1 MAGYYSILGKREII
15 PGTHMDEQTLLKQAQ
30 VFHVFI
36 SGFLLSII
44 IKDGNGWF
52 AKKKMAMHIR
62 YPCTRGYLT
71 RGVQIWIPVF
81 THGCGYGFDFISTDK
96 MKMGTKKSCTYPLP
110 ETQDSLQYIIT

>member
-15 PGTHMDEQTLLKQAQ
+15 PVTHMDEQTLLKQAQ

-52 AKKKMAMHIR
+52 TKKKDGNAYLLSV
-62 YPCTRGYLT
+62 YPWISDPRGADMDT
-71 RGVQIWIPVF
+71 G
-81 THGCGYGFDFISTDK
+81 
-96 MKMGTKKSCTYPLP
+96 
-110 ETQDSLQYIIT
+110 LQPQVWG